1 MGDNNSDL
9 FKNLQSRKWLLTVN
23 NPSEKGYSH
32 EFIKKALNELKV
44 AYWCM
49 SDETGESGTYHTHIY
64 MYIPY
69 VGKCLCTSC
78 RTASYSDSKK
88 CL

>member
-32 EFIKKALNELKV
+32 EFIKKHLMN
-44 AYWCM
+44 
-49 SDETGESGTYHTHIY
+49 
-64 MYIPY
+64 
-69 VGKCLCTSC
+69 
-78 RTASYSDSKK
+78 
-88 CL
+88 